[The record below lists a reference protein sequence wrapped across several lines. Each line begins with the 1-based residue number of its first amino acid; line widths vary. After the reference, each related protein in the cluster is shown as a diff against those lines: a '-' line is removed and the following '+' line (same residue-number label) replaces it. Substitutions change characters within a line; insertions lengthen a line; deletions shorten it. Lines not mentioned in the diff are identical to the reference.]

1 MGEKLDR
8 RSRKLLET
16 FRECQYSDIIGV
28 GNILG
33 VNDNQEFDDYLTDI
47 VIKFQE
53 LNRATQKGML
63 KMIQDVAKANKEMT
77 SNPNLIK
84 KLSPEELTEL
94 QEKKDELKAA
104 KSTTARTP
112 VKPGESHLMNTLR
125 GMEE

>member
-1 MGEKLDR
+1 MGEKLSR
-8 RSRKLLET
+8 RSKKLLET
-16 FRECQYSDIIGV
+16 FRECDFSDILGV

-63 KMIQDVAKANKEMT
+63 KMVQDVAKANKEMT
-77 SNPNLIK
+77 SNPDLIK
-84 KLSPEELTEL
+84 KMTPEELAEL
-94 QEKKDELKAA
+94 QTKKDEIKATE
-104 KSTTARTP
+104 SSTARVP

-125 GMEE
+125 GIEK